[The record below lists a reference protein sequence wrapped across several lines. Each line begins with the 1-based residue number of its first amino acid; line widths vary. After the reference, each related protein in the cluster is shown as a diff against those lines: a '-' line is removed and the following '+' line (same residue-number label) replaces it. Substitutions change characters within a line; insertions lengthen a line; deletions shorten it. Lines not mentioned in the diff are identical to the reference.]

1 MEAAVA
7 KRLLS
12 ARDRRQVMPETKQQK
27 AEQTAAE
34 RKAVRAALNE
44 TLKRRCQY
52 CVVVVAVDILEL

>member
-1 MEAAVA
+1 
-7 KRLLS
+7 
-12 ARDRRQVMPETKQQK
+12 MPETKQQK